1 MYIFNAMGK
10 ITLDTPYHL
19 RLKLNSEF
27 LGQNSS
33 TAFSNHTLQ
42 AGGTCFLLIG
52 SASVWKVLETKP
64 RIHFAHR
71 LAFVLCK
78 EGCKTS
84 RLQGSEQEASA
95 GADVI
100 WAAPGPGG
108 RARGQS
114 QRQGLPRS
122 VPPTTRQACHPIPC
136 RGEPGGSWEESK

>member
-64 RIHFAHR
+64 RMHFAHR

-108 RARGQS
+108 RAGGQS